1 MVLFRSVRAGA
12 LALVLCSV
20 PAMAQA
26 ETLREALTSAYLN
39 NPAILSALLNVKAT
53 AENIALAKSAKL
65 PTIGANISSTTSYS
79 GPSST
84 NPTAAIPTTIT
95 AGASLNQNIFDNFK
109 SDADI
114 EAARALTEASRY
126 SLQNSEQNVLLAV
139 VQAYWGV
146 IENTQLVQLAQ
157 DNVKFY
163 QAQVN
168 SANDR
173 LKIGEGT
180 KIDVSQAQA
189 RLAQGTA
196 AYEAAVASLQT
207 SQASYERYVGHKPK
221 NLVSTYK
228 VGNLMPKSLDAAI
241 GMATQSHPAVLA
253 AKAAIR
259 AAQANSDAANA
270 AFGPTLDMTSSIGTG
285 VTVIPGVGTSLSQ
298 PAASVK
304 FSLSVPIYSGGA
316 LGANIR
322 KANISQIKSEV
333 DALATRDQ
341 VKESLITAWSTLQSA
356 TAQIDSA
363 NSAVSAGQLSLS
375 GTVQER
381 DVGQATTLDVLNAQS
396 ELTSVKESLIQ
407 ATSSKAIATFAVI
420 AATGHLTAADLGLD
434 VQIKTGE
441 DYIAKVEDV
450 WAELR
455 ALD

>member
-12 LALVLCSV
+12 LALVFCSV

-26 ETLREALTSAYLN
+26 ETLREALTSAYIN

-53 AENIALAKSAKL
+53 AEGIALAKSAKL
-65 PTIGANISSTTSYS
+65 PTIGANISSTTSYV
-79 GPSST
+79 GPTST
-84 NPTAAIPTTIT
+84 TSAAVPTTLSV
-95 AGASLNQNIFDNFK
+95 GASLTQNIFDNFK

-114 EAARALTEASRY
+114 EGARALTEASRY

-146 IENTQLVQLAQ
+146 IQNTQLVQLDQ
-157 DNVKFY
+157 DNVKFF

-196 AYEAAVASLQT
+196 AYEAAVAALQT

-228 VGNLMPKSLDAAI
+228 VGNLMPKSLDSAVN
-241 GMATQSHPAVLA
+241 MATSSHPAVLA

-285 VTVIPGVGTSLSQ
+285 VTVLPGVGASLSQ

-316 LGANIR
+316 LGSNIRRANIT
-322 KANISQIKSEV
+322 QIKSEV

-356 TAQIDSA
+356 TAQITSA
-363 NSAVSAGQLSLS
+363 NSAVSAGQLSLE

-396 ELTSVKESLIQ
+396 ELTAVKESLIQ

-420 AATGHLTAADLGLD
+420 AATGHLTAADLGLG
-434 VQIKTGE
+434 VEVKTGE

>member
-1 MVLFRSVRAGA
+1 MLYSRSVRAGA
-12 LALVLCSV
+12 LALVFCSL
-20 PAMAQA
+20 PALAQA

-39 NPAILSALLNVKAT
+39 NPQILSALLNVKAT
-53 AENIALAKSAKL
+53 AEGIAQAKSEKL
-65 PTIGANISSTTSYS
+65 PTIGASGSLSDSYTF
-79 GPSST
+79 GAALKD
-84 NPTAAIPTTIT
+84 PTATVGVSYGQT
-95 AGASLNQNIFDNFK
+95 IFDNFK

-114 EAARALTEASRY
+114 EGARALTEASRY

-139 VQAYWGV
+139 VQSYWGV
-146 IENTQLVQLAQ
+146 IQNTQLVQLDQ

-163 QAQVN
+163 QAQVD

-196 AYEAAVASLQT
+196 AYEADVAALQT
-207 SQASYERYVGHKPK
+207 SQATYEQYVGHKPK
-221 NLVSTYK
+221 NLVSSYK
-228 VGNLMPKSLDAAI
+228 VGNLLPKSLDAAI
-241 GMATQSHPAVLA
+241 SEAVSSHPAILG

-259 AAQANSDAANA
+259 AAQAGSDAANA
-270 AFGPTLDMTSSIGTG
+270 AFGPTLGMTASIGSTLFG
-285 VTVIPGVGTSLSQ
+285 GAAGSTAT
-298 PAASVK
+298 PAANVGL
-304 FSLSVPIYSGGA
+304 SLSVPIYGGGRYGSA
-316 LGANIR
+316 IR

-333 DALATRDQ
+333 DALTARDQ
-341 VKESLITAWSTLQSA
+341 VKASLISAWSTLQSA
-356 TAQIDSA
+356 TTQITSA
-363 NSAVSAGQLSLS
+363 NSAVASGQLSLE

-396 ELTSVKESLIQ
+396 ELTAVKESLIQ
-407 ATSSKAIATFAVI
+407 ATSGKAIATFAVI

-434 VQIKTGE
+434 VEVKTGE